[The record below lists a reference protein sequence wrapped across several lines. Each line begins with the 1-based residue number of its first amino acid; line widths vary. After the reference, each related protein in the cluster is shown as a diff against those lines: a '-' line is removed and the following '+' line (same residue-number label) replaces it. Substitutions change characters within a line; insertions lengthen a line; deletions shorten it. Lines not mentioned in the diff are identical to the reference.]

1 MKKTCGYKSLDGK
14 IYEKKYDCVEADNLY
29 RARQLRKSVENLR
42 HQIQNIIHYNDRVI
56 GNIMSYGDNPEKDRE
71 TVKLLQQIDS
81 KYLTEVLCDLAL
93 TSLPELKLLDKEI
106 KRTKKKAMSLEQTR
120 THIIDYLT
128 KALWH

>member
-14 IYEKKYDCVEADNLY
+14 IYENKYDCVEADNLY

-42 HQIQNIIHYNDRVI
+42 RKVQNIIHYNDRVI
-56 GNIMSYGDNPEKDRE
+56 GNIMSYGGSPEKDRE